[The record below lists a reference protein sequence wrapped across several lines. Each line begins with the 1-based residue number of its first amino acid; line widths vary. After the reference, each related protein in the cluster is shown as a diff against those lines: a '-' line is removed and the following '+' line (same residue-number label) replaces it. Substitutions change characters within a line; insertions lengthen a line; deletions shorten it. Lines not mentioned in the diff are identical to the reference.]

1 MHKKLLILPLLALM
15 ILLLALPETGSRLW
29 QSFAAGEG
37 NDTTVIAN
45 IQGVDFTVPDL
56 DKRLAVYAA
65 QGRPQE
71 EESLKRRLVARE
83 LFYREACAAG
93 CSVDEATVD
102 AYLADLRQSLPTD
115 AAAYSL
121 FLEEL
126 EILGLTEDEY
136 WQEYRQEYVEMMV
149 TGQYYRELEA
159 DYWHGRLAPE
169 APLDFEGYYE
179 NTYLPGLFEKYQVVM
194 K

>member
-29 QSFAAGEG
+29 QSFAAGAG

-45 IQGVDFTVPDL
+45 IQG
-56 DKRLAVYAA
+56 
-65 QGRPQE
+65 RPQE
-71 EESLKRRLVARE
+71 EEALKRRLVARE

-136 WQEYRQEYVEMMV
+136 WREYRQEYVEMMV

-159 DYWHGRLAPE
+159 DYWQ
-169 APLDFEGYYE
+169 
-179 NTYLPGLFEKYQVVM
+179 LFGM
-194 K
+194 GF